1 VSYRLACR
9 IRAIHGI
16 AADMVVGS
24 MSVHC
29 AYYAGDLPLE
39 GIERLGT
46 IWRRLRRSLAG
57 EIVAPI
63 SVSTVSTVTPSSM
76 PLRDFVP
83 WRFLDAGRNT
93 AWIVSAS
100 RRAKTCTRADHDQP
114 GRPRRAVRRVVG
126 EHHASLLAIRQGAS
140 PLAVQ
145 LPQLGVE

>member
-57 EIVAPI
+57 EIVVDEEADAL
-63 SVSTVSTVTPSSM
+63 VNDEL
-76 PLRDFVP
+76 LRQRGANSD
-83 WRFLDAGRNT
+83 GH
-93 AWIVSAS
+93 
-100 RRAKTCTRADHDQP
+100 RADHMATC
-114 GRPRRAVRRVVG
+114 RF
-126 EHHASLLAIRQGAS
+126 
-140 PLAVQ
+140 
-145 LPQLGVE
+145 